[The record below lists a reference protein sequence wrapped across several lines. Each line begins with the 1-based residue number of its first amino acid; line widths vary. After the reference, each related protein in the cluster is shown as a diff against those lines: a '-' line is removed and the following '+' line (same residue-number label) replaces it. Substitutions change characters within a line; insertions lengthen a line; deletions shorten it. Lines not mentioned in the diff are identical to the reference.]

1 MIMSLI
7 DVVLI
12 SIGLSMDSFAV
23 SICKG
28 LSLRKYK
35 LKNSVIIGLYF
46 AIFHGLMPLIGYFVG
61 SSFES
66 VISDYDHWIIFILL
80 SIIGINMIRNASSK
94 GKKNSDIDAKE
105 MLPLAF
111 ATSIDAFAIGITFSL
126 TEVNLFY
133 SILIISTI
141 IFLITNIGVY
151 IGYKF
156 KRKYEKKA
164 SIFGGII
171 LICIGIKIIL
181 EHLNII

>member
-1 MIMSLI
+1 MSII
-7 DVVLI
+7 DIVLI

-28 LSLRKYK
+28 LSLNKFK
-35 LKNSVIIGLYF
+35 IKNSIIIGLYF
-46 AIFHGLMPLIGYFVG
+46 AVFHGLMPLLGYFIG

-80 SIIGINMIRNASSK
+80 MIIGINMIRNASSNNK
-94 GKKNSDIDAKE
+94 TNSDIDVKE

-126 TEVNLFY
+126 AKLNIFT
-133 SILIISTI
+133 SILIISSI
-141 IFLITNIGVY
+141 IFLITTIGVY

-156 KRKYEKKA
+156 KSRYEKKA
-164 SIFGGII
+164 SIFGGIM
-171 LICIGIKIIL
+171 LIGIAIKIIL